1 MCRVLILAKSK
12 SKSTGTRVGLSFE
25 AIISSIG
32 GFQGLIHLNGL
43 GNVSARSPATAPAE
57 SGKGGNLTNTSRCL
71 CSEVARVFY
80 RFQAAKLCWTYLLF
94 TGTRTCGKTLR
105 YVTFIA
111 GRGGDL

>member
-25 AIISSIG
+25 AIISSMG

-57 SGKGGNLTNTSRCL
+57 SGKGGNLTNTSLCL
-71 CSEVARVFY
+71 CSEVARVFLSLPGCQVVLDVFAIH
-80 RFQAAKLCWTYLLF
+80 RNQDVWEDPEVCYLYS
-94 TGTRTCGKTLR
+94 RKR
-105 YVTFIA
+105 
-111 GRGGDL
+111 R